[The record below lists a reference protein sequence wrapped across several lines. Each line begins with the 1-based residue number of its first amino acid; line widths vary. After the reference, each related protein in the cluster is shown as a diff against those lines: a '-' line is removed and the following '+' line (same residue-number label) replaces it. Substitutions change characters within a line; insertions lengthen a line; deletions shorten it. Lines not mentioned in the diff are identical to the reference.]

1 MKLREKIEVKEKII
15 SEMKAKSERLQKQ
28 INITVNALWEIESE
42 KRNLKKNFFKN
53 QKGSVHQS

>member
-1 MKLREKIEVKEKII
+1 MKLREEIEVKEKII

-42 KRNLKKNFFKN
+42 KRNLKKTFFKN